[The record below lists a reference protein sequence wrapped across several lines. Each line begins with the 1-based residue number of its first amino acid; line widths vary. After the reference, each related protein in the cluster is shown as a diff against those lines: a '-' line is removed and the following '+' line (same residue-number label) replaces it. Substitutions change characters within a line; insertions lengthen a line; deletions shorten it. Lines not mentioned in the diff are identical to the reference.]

1 MVHFSRDLLGMVGA
15 GRRKELAADTRD
27 IFAATT
33 REQAMTIADEVAARW
48 QVSHPA
54 IARPL
59 EEGVED
65 CLACLAFPLAHRPR
79 IRTTNGLER
88 LHEEIKRR
96 TRVVRI
102 FPSSAACLRLVTAL
116 CIEQSEEWLSGRCY
130 LARRDLTTT
139 DRLGGPGMR

>member
-1 MVHFSRDLLGMVGA
+1 VHFVRDLVGMVGA
-15 GRRKELAADTRD
+15 GKRKEVAAELRG

-59 EEGVED
+59 EEGVD
-65 CLACLAFPLAHRPR
+65 DGLACRAFPLAHRPR

-102 FPSSAACLRLVTAL
+102 FPSRAACLRLVTAL
-116 CIEQSEEWLSGRCY
+116 CIEQAEEWLSGRCY
-130 LARRDLTTT
+130 LARRDLSTT
-139 DRLGGPGMR
+139 DRPDGPGMR